1 MPFFVSVELQQLV
14 KPVSGDVM
22 YAVGFAG
29 SSKLH
34 AYGMNIKTGELLLR
48 DSIDIPGGFSRDLS
62 PVSSE
67 IFVALD
73 VQLTLL
79 GIVRLNDGKLSF
91 KEAEIHDLVPQI
103 FERATVLPLR
113 LVGMFA
119 IRCSP
124 YIVFVKVNDQSK
136 LEVVD
141 KIEDSAAVS
150 DALSFTEEQQAF
162 GIVQQGGGKTH
173 LTVKPGDDYSTDLLK
188 ESIQIDQNE
197 GLFRRFS

>member
-103 FERATVLPLR
+103 FERATVLPLK